1 MIFDKFKR
9 IIVTVIFLSLTNAVT
24 NSSNAAT
31 IATFPILDDLKSQ
44 GKPLAK
50 ETKKWMK
57 AWRGT
62 NLDNPE
68 FKFPG
73 LSGASSIHL
82 QIQQLDP
89 TSKKGYNGYGFF
101 MSHNSSGNPDTEI
114 AYFNLAAI
122 LGHDDIF
129 RPAIAYTLG
138 SKTMLKFKSLLAST
152 PITGA
157 IRLKNKATILKAIAT
172 NRPLKGCL
180 KAEKSNT
187 YTDYAAI
194 ANTNASL
201 MGAPQTSNLIIRA
214 LQANNP
220 QPVAGQIIKL
230 KKGYKGDVAQLAREY
245 SIIMTLDAVFQ
256 QWDRYTGGNVAL
268 LTDKA
273 GDAHFYATDN
283 GGAALLTSPVLVTRN
298 LNWFSRYDRQTITQL
313 KALYAF
319 LINPAKGY
327 LGYKNAQLFV
337 AHLGLYSELPPA
349 TYVSLLRR
357 NLQLLLAHVATVER
371 KFGSKAAYLP

>member
-1 MIFDKFKR
+1 MIFDKFTR
-9 IIVTVIFLSLTNAVT
+9 LIASVIFLNLIHAVT
-24 NSSNAAT
+24 NNSYAT
-31 IATFPILDDLKSQ
+31 TIGTFPILDTLKSQ

-50 ETKKWMK
+50 QTTKWME
-57 AWRGT
+57 AWRGE

-68 FKFPG
+68 FRFPG

-82 QIQQLDP
+82 QIQQTDP

-101 MSHNSSGNPDTEI
+101 MSHNISGNPDTEI

-122 LGHDDIF
+122 LGHDDII

-138 SKTMLKFKSLLAST
+138 PKTLLKFKSLLTST

-157 IRLKNKATILKAIAT
+157 NRLKNKATILKAIAT
-172 NRPLKGCL
+172 KRPLKGCL

-187 YTDYAAI
+187 YTDYESIVNVHA
-194 ANTNASL
+194 L
-201 MGAPQTSNLIIRA
+201 PLGAPQTSHIIIKA

-220 QPVAGQIIKL
+220 QPNAGQIIKL
-230 KKGYKGDVAQLAREY
+230 KKGYEGDIAQLAREY
-245 SIIMTLDAVFQ
+245 SIIMTLDAIFQ

-268 LTDKA
+268 LNDKA
-273 GDAHFYATDN
+273 GNAHFYATDN
-283 GGAALLTSPVLVTRN
+283 GGATLLSNPALVTRN
-298 LNWFSRYDRQTITQL
+298 LNWFSRYDRQTINQL

-319 LINPAKGY
+319 LITPTKGY

-337 AHLGLYSELPPA
+337 THLGLYSELPPA
-349 TYVSLLRR
+349 TYVSILKQ
-357 NLQLLLAHVATVER
+357 NLQLLLARVATVEK
-371 KFGSKAAYLP
+371 KFGSKAVYFN